1 MRAPKLTALAALVAA
16 AAFTVPIAASAGASG
31 REHHGCTRQF
41 DRAVHAYVDTTDRR
55 DARGFNALLEGG
67 VTVVFGT
74 GDILYGKPDSAAFI
88 DDFFADPSWTQSFQ
102 TLRTYPVGC
111 ATAFVLFDSIYTE
124 PNVRK
129 HFLIGVSWTWEHGR
143 WLVTHNQ
150 DSELKS

>member
-1 MRAPKLTALAALVAA
+1 MRAPKLAALAGIAALAALAGPVA
-16 AAFTVPIAASAGASG
+16 AGASG
-31 REHHGCTRQF
+31 RDHHGCAGQF
-41 DRAVHAYVDTTDRR
+41 DRAVRAYVDTTNQR

-74 GDILYGKPDSAAFI
+74 GDILYGKPDTAAFI
-88 DDFFADPSWTQSFQ
+88 NDFFADPTWTQSFQ

-111 ATAFVLFDSIYTE
+111 ESAFVLFDSIYAE

-143 WLVTHNQ
+143 WLVVHNQ
-150 DSELKS
+150 DSELTS